1 MMRSTTAKALLLA
14 ALCACASG
22 KDAGVDITKPVTGA
36 EASNAAKAY
45 EKGLQEKKD
54 QNPMEATR
62 FFEYVRNNF
71 PYSQYAA
78 LSQIAIADMAFDRD
92 DWSQAAAQYQDF
104 VKSHPSHPKA
114 DYAAFRVGQAYFND
128 RPSDLF
134 LLPPSYEKDQGPLRQ
149 ALEALNRF
157 VNAYPKSEYL
167 AKGRAM
173 ISDCRE
179 KLAAHERYVGEFYW
193 KREQWRG
200 AAGRFMTLAD
210 TYGDLQGGAVHG
222 ESLWRAAQAYRNAK
236 DPGRERK
243 ALLRLVQEAPQNPHR
258 KEAEALLE
266 KIPANAPSTSPL
278 PRGSSKE
285 TSEAQPA
292 TPTETPSARTERPQ
306 TEPGPGVPPG
316 ASETPQPAAPPEGAK
331 PSRPTSQ
338 PAPGPNPQTPP
349 TPDLAPPGG

>member
-1 MMRSTTAKALLLA
+1 MRSTTAEALLLA

-78 LSQIAIADMAFDRD
+78 LSQIAIADMAFERE
-92 DWSQAAAQYQDF
+92 DWLQAATQYQDF

-114 DYAAFRVGQAYFND
+114 DYAAFRVGLAYFND

-173 ISDCRE
+173 LSDCRE

-243 ALLRLVQEAPQNPHR
+243 TLLRLVQEAPQNPHR

-266 KIPANAPSTSPL
+266 KIPANAPFTSPL
-278 PRGSSKE
+278 PQVSS
-285 TSEAQPA
+285 
-292 TPTETPSARTERPQ
+292 
-306 TEPGPGVPPG
+306 PG
-316 ASETPQPAAPPEGAK
+316 ASESPQPVAPPEGAK
-331 PSRPTSQ
+331 PSRPTDQ